1 MFICSMPTKKVTS
14 GESGKTKTPKVSK
27 KDSKPTSASQVPC
40 ANGEQ
45 CFWVHNGPVL
55 SDLIELRDV
64 LKEIHDEVYAHHVD
78 GQKNDFADW
87 VEHVLGDAECA
98 EALRRSSKKTQAKKI
113 VDLHLSKYAL

>member
-27 KDSKPTSASQVPC
+27 KDSKQTSASQVPC
-40 ANGEQ
+40 ANGER

-64 LKEIHDEVYAHHVD
+64 LKEIRDEVYAHHVD

-87 VEHVLGDAECA
+87 VENVLAEPELA
-98 EALRRSSKKTQAKKI
+98 KALRKAKK
-113 VDLHLSKYAL
+113 SKDAYAVVVKRLKVYGI